1 MPNPLYGELNP
12 PESNPFSQMKSEFE
26 KFKASFKGDPRQE
39 VQRLLNTGQMTQA
52 QYNQLAKTAQQMR
65 SMFS

>member
-1 MPNPLYGELNP
+1 MPNALYREMNP
-12 PESNPFSQMKSEFE
+12 TESNPFSQIKSEFE
-26 KFKASFKGDPRQE
+26 KFKASFKGDPQQE

-52 QYNQLAKTAQQMR
+52 QYNQLARTAQQMR